1 MLGLLPFN
9 YDTEVIAIVIT
20 ILKGE
25 EVLDCRI
32 AIWVL
37 LVVALPTTILLELS
51 TTAGLVLD
59 ARRALARE
67 R

>member
-25 EVLDCRI
+25 EVLDCRV
-32 AIWVL
+32 AICL
-37 LVVALPTTILLELS
+37 LVVALPTTILLVLS

>member
-9 YDTEVIAIVIT
+9 YDSEVIAIVIT

-25 EVLDCRI
+25 EVLDSRI